1 MKTDLSQIR
10 TEYSLMELDADGL
23 PKDPLDL
30 FELWLEDAIVAEIKE
45 LTAMT
50 LATVSEDGKP
60 SARIVLLKNLDSRGF
75 VFFTD
80 YNSKKGKQIENNPN
94 GAIVVYWKELERQVR
109 VEGKIEKISDM
120 ESNDYFSSRPIES
133 KIGTWISPQ
142 SQIIPNRQYLETL
155 WSEFVD
161 RNLDAII
168 QRPENWGGY
177 RLKPDLIEF
186 WQGRSNRLNDRIQ
199 YTHNTAGWKIER
211 LAP

>member
-199 YTHNTAGWKIER
+199 YTRTGNGWRIER

>member
-94 GAIVVYWKELERQVR
+94 GAIVVYWKELERQIR

-199 YTHNTAGWKIER
+199 YTRTGNGWRIER